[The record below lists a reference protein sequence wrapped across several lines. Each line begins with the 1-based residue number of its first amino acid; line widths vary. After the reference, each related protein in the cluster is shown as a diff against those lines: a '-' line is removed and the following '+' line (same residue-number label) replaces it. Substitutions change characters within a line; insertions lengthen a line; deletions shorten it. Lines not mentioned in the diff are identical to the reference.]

1 MSNPIR
7 EELHRLTN
15 RFLFY
20 GRTIL
25 IGVSITAIFFV
36 LYTGLRANY
45 FTIQIITVV
54 LSTLSVA
61 LAGLVC
67 YFVLRI
73 QRESSRIRF
82 LSEAKL
88 EAQQATKEPGDEL
101 NEELI
106 RQLILD
112 VQELTPHQLKAVS
125 NQRQAQSVERGL
137 FRLTFLLSYRVAY
150 AFYSALQLLRFD
162 FPGLKSEKKI

>member
-7 EELHRLTN
+7 EELQRLTN

-25 IGVSITAIFFV
+25 IGMSITAVFFV
-36 LYTGLRANY
+36 LYAGLRANY
-45 FTIQIITVV
+45 FTIQIITVF

-61 LAGLVC
+61 LAALVC
-67 YFVLRI
+67 YFILRI

-88 EAQQATKEPGDEL
+88 EAQTKELGGVL
-101 NEELI
+101 NEKLI
-106 RQLILD
+106 RQLVLD
-112 VQELTPHQLKAVS
+112 VQELTPRPLKAGS
-125 NQRQAQSVERGL
+125 SQEQVEGGL

-150 AFYSALQLLRFD
+150 AFYCTLQLLRFD
-162 FPGLKSEKKI
+162 LPGLKSEKKI

>member
-7 EELHRLTN
+7 EELQRLTN

-25 IGVSITAIFFV
+25 IGMSITAVFFV
-36 LYTGLRANY
+36 LYAGLRANY
-45 FTIQIITVV
+45 FTIQIITVL
-54 LSTLSVA
+54 LSTLSVG
-61 LAGLVC
+61 LAALVC

-82 LSEAKL
+82 LSEAKF
-88 EAQQATKEPGDEL
+88 EAQTKELGDVL
-101 NEELI
+101 NEKLI
-106 RQLILD
+106 RQLVLD
-112 VQELTPHQLKAVS
+112 VQEMTPRQLNAGS
-125 NQRQAQSVERGL
+125 SQAQVEGGL

-150 AFYSALQLLRFD
+150 AFYSTLQLLRFD

>member
-1 MSNPIR
+1 MNNPIR
-7 EELHRLTN
+7 DELQRLAN

-20 GRTIL
+20 GITIL
-25 IGVSITAIFFV
+25 IGMSITAIFFI
-36 LYTGLRANY
+36 LYAGLRANY
-45 FTIQIITVV
+45 FTIQIITVL

-82 LSEAKL
+82 LSKAKPEAH
-88 EAQQATKEPGDEL
+88 QATKESGDEL
-101 NEELI
+101 NEKLI

-112 VQELTPHQLKAVS
+112 VQELTPLQMKAVS
-125 NQRQAQSVERGL
+125 NQRQAQSVEGGL
-137 FRLTFLLSYRVAY
+137 FRFTFLLSYRVAY
-150 AFYSALQLLRFD
+150 AFYSTLQLLRFD